1 MKVFIRSTGIT
12 AENIYIT
19 YYIGPSYSVLEHD
32 GGGKHMAGMM
42 ETLGGIFRG
51 KDDDSL
57 LFFFLLLVII
67 FCNCGLFDDGDEL
80 LFFFLLLILL
90 FGGGSFFRGFG
101 TQGTD
106 G

>member
-1 MKVFIRSTGIT
+1 MVRMMI
-12 AENIYIT
+12 A
-19 YYIGPSYSVLEHD
+19 YYSFS
-32 GGGKHMAGMM
+32 
-42 ETLGGIFRG
+42 
-51 KDDDSL
+51 
-57 LFFFLLLVII
+57 LLLVII